1 MKRKSSVVL
10 RISKAKY
17 RKSHCTWV
25 HLRHVFLVMFVLIAA
40 GCAANNRTSDPLM
53 NGLLLSE
60 PEMVSTKAQISIA
73 HYTDSLYRVKFTDI
87 ERAEVLFQRG
97 IAYDAMGLI
106 SLARMD
112 YVEALKLNPA
122 LADAHNSIGVLYIQA
137 GMYMLAYE
145 SFDSSLE
152 INEEYD
158 FALLNRAIALYYGGR
173 TQLALKDTLTYLQK
187 DSSDP
192 FRLLWHYIVY
202 SQNTDKENALHM
214 LAQARMLL
222 SDDNWATTL
231 VDFYLGNVPENAVIA
246 RLLSDVNSQT
256 ELNYRLCEAYFYLG
270 KYSAFMGNTTK
281 AENYFKLSLG
291 TNVYEYVEH
300 KYARIELANVRRVRR
315 EEMQAN

>member
-1 MKRKSSVVL
+1 MSS
-10 RISKAKY
+10 ISKHRPSQRY
-17 RKSHCTWV
+17 CTRA
-25 HLRHVFLVMFVLIAA
+25 LIRQIFLVLVVLIAT
-40 GCAANNRTSDPLM
+40 GCASNGRISDPSM
-53 NGLLLSE
+53 SGLFLAE
-60 PEMVSTKAQISIA
+60 PEMVSTKAQISVA
-73 HYTDSLYRVKFTDI
+73 HYTDSLYRVKLNEK

-112 YVEALKLNPA
+112 YVEALKLNPG

-145 SFDSSLE
+145 SFDSTLE
-152 INEEYD
+152 INPEYD

-173 TQLALKDTLTYLQK
+173 TQLALNDTLEYLQK
-187 DSSDP
+187 DPSDP

-202 SQNTDKENALHM
+202 SQNTDTQSALDM
-214 LAQARMLL
+214 LAKARTSLT
-222 SDDNWATTL
+222 DDNWATSL
-231 VDFYLGNVPENAVIA
+231 VDFYLGRVPESAVIA

-256 ELNYRLCEAYFYLG
+256 QLNYRLCEAYFYLG
-270 KYSAFMGNTTK
+270 KHSASVGNNIK

-300 KYARIELANVRRVRR
+300 KYSRIELVNVRRARR
-315 EEMQAN
+315 EIMQAE

>member
-1 MKRKSSVVL
+1 VRRIFQHKCSKPYFTKVL
-10 RISKAKY
+10 F
-17 RKSHCTWV
+17 
-25 HLRHVFLVMFVLIAA
+25 RHVFFVLFVLVAS
-40 GCAANNRTSDPLM
+40 GCASKSRTSDPLM

-60 PEMVSTKAQISIA
+60 PEMVSTKAQISVA
-73 HYTDSLYRVKFTDI
+73 HYTDSLYRVKFTEK

-112 YVEALKLNPA
+112 YSEALKLNPA

-145 SFDSSLE
+145 SFDSTLE
-152 INEEYD
+152 INEDYD

-173 TQLALKDTLTYLQK
+173 TQLALSDTLEYLQK

-192 FRLLWHYIVY
+192 FRLLWHFIVY
-202 SQNTDKENALHM
+202 SQNSDKEDALKM
-214 LAQARMLL
+214 LAQARMSLPE
-222 SDDNWATTL
+222 DNWATTL

-270 KYSAFMGNTTK
+270 KHSAFMGNKTK

-291 TNVYEYVEH
+291 TNVYEYIEH
-300 KYARIELANVRRVRR
+300 KYSRIELANVRRTRR

>member
-1 MKRKSSVVL
+1 MLSISQLKSSQRYFNGALFQQILLVL
-10 RISKAKY
+10 LVLVASGCVSN
-17 RKSHCTWV
+17 SH
-25 HLRHVFLVMFVLIAA
+25 
-40 GCAANNRTSDPLM
+40 TSDPGM
-53 NGLLLSE
+53 SGLFLAE
-60 PEMVSTKAQISIA
+60 PEMVSTKAQISVA
-73 HYTDSLYRVKFTDI
+73 HYTDSLYRVKLNEK

-145 SFDSSLE
+145 SFDSTLE
-152 INEEYD
+152 INADYD

-173 TQLALKDTLTYLQK
+173 SQLAVNDTLDYLQK
-187 DSSDP
+187 DPSDP
-192 FRLLWHYIVY
+192 FRLLWHYIIY
-202 SQNTDKENALHM
+202 SENTDKAKALEM
-214 LAQARMLL
+214 LAAASNSL

-231 VDFYLGNVPENAVIA
+231 VDFYLGNVPESAVIA

-256 ELNYRLCEAYFYLG
+256 QLNYRLCEAYFYLG
-270 KYSAFMGNTTK
+270 KYSAAMGNNIK

-300 KYARIELANVRRVRR
+300 KYSRIELVKVRRARR
-315 EEMQAN
+315 DILQAE

>member
-1 MKRKSSVVL
+1 MPSIYQRQTSQAYFTSVLIRHLVL
-10 RISKAKY
+10 
-17 RKSHCTWV
+17 V
-25 HLRHVFLVMFVLIAA
+25 VFVLIAS
-40 GCAANNRTSDPLM
+40 GCASSKRTSDPLM

-60 PEMVSTKAQISIA
+60 PEMVSTKAQISVA
-73 HYTDSLYRVKFTDI
+73 HYTDSLYRVKFTEK
-87 ERAEVLFQRG
+87 ERAEILFQRG

-145 SFDSSLE
+145 SFDSTLE

-173 TQLALKDTLTYLQK
+173 TQLALSDTLDYLQK

-202 SQNTDKENALHM
+202 SQNSDQESALKM
-214 LAQARMLL
+214 LREARLSL
-222 SDDNWATTL
+222 SDDNWATSL

-246 RLLSDVNSQT
+246 RLLRDVNSQT

-270 KYSAFMGNTTK
+270 KHSAFKGNNTK

-291 TNVYEYVEH
+291 TNVYEYIEH
-300 KYARIELANVRRVRR
+300 KYSRIELANVRRERQR
-315 EEMQAN
+315 EIQAN

>member
-1 MKRKSSVVL
+1 ML
-10 RISKAKY
+10 RISQHKFSQPY
-17 RKSHCTWV
+17 FTRV
-25 HLRHVFLVMFVLIAA
+25 LIRHFFLVLFVLIAS
-40 GCAANNRTSDPLM
+40 GCASNNRTSDPLM

-60 PEMVSTKAQISIA
+60 PEMVSTKAQISVA
-73 HYTDSLYRVKFTDI
+73 HYTDSLYRVKFTEK
-87 ERAEVLFQRG
+87 ERAEILFQRG

-145 SFDSSLE
+145 SFDSTLE

-173 TQLALKDTLTYLQK
+173 TQLALKDTLEYLQK

-202 SQNTDKENALHM
+202 SQNTDKENALKM
-214 LAQARMLL
+214 LAEARGSL
-222 SDDNWATTL
+222 SDDNWASTL
-231 VDFYLGNVPENAVIA
+231 VDFYLGIVPENAVIA

-270 KYSAFMGNTTK
+270 KHSALMGDNTK

-300 KYARIELANVRRVRR
+300 KYSRIELANVRRARR
-315 EEMQAN
+315 QEMRVN